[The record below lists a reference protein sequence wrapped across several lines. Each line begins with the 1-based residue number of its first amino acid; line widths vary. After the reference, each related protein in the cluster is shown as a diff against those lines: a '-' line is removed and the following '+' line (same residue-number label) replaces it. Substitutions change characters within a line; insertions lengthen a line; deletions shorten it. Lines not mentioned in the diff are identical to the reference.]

1 MTISA
6 ALVSEVSVSASHTM
20 ICPGTR
26 VNFSAAAVNEGS
38 APVYEWLINGTQVQQ
53 GVSPVFSTNTL
64 LSGQPV
70 ICRLTSSLSCVAQA
84 TVSSLPIS
92 MAAASPPTVVLS
104 DQDYLCTG
112 TATPLDAG
120 PDFSTY
126 LWQDGSTGRYMNVTT
141 AGTYRV
147 TVSDSLGC
155 IGSDSVVVKKCS
167 GNVYVPN
174 AFTPNGD
181 GLNDIFRIFASP
193 DDIAEFS
200 MQVFNRWGEKI
211 FESASVPAG
220 WDGMKMG
227 VYCPA
232 GSYIWIIGYKA
243 TAGGPEAEI
252 VTIKGVVELIR

>member
-6 ALVSEVSVSASHTM
+6 ALVAEVFVSASHAL

-26 VNFSAAAVNEGS
+26 VTFSAAALNEGS
-38 APVYEWLINGTQVQQ
+38 APVYEWLVNGIQVQQ

-64 LSGQPV
+64 LAGQPV
-70 ICRLTSSLSCVAQA
+70 ICRLTSSLTCVVQA
-84 TVSSLPIS
+84 TVSSTPLTLSP
-92 MAAASPPTVVLS
+92 ASSPVVILT
-104 DQDYLCTG
+104 DKEYICTG
-112 TATPLDAG
+112 TTTPLDAG
-120 PDFSTY
+120 ENFSTY
-126 LWQDGSTGRYMNVTT
+126 KWQDGSTDRYMNITT
-141 AGTYRV
+141 AGIYSV
-147 TVSDSLGC
+147 TVMDSLGC
-155 IGSDSVVVKKCS
+155 TGSDSVQVKKCS

-211 FESASVPAG
+211 FESTSVPAG

-227 VYCPA
+227 LYCPPD
-232 GSYIWIIGYKA
+232 SYIWIIRYKT
-243 TAGGPEAEI
+243 TAGGPEPET
-252 VTIKGVVELIR
+252 VTIKGVVQLVR